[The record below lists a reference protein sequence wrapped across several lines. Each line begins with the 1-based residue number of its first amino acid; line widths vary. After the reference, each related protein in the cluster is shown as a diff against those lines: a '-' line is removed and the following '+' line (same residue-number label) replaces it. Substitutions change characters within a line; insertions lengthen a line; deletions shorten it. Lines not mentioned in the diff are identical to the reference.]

1 MITRAISLIFI
12 LLCLS
17 FLAVYSQSNHDNAVA
32 RERTELLGG
41 ETTIANTTP
50 NAFGQRAPNL
60 LGENRLF
67 FFVGNSFFNQNW
79 VTAPS
84 STTARDGLG
93 PLFNARSCASCHFKD
108 GRGRAPEFAGESPT
122 GFLLR
127 IGLNERDIHGNRLP
141 DPHYGFQIQDNAIE
155 GVAAEASFVIEYE
168 EIAGAYPDGTPYSL
182 RQPHY
187 ILSDFAYGELD
198 PEITMSGRVA
208 NQMIGLGLL
217 EAIPESTLQA
227 LADPNDRDGDGISGR
242 YNWVW
247 DELNQRMAIGR
258 FGWKAEQP
266 TVLQQV
272 SAAFLGDIGITTT
285 LFPQQNCRSVQVACQ
300 EAKDGSN
307 RAGEPEII
315 ADDLLKVSLY
325 SSTLAVPA
333 QRDFTHPDVIRGQEL
348 FMQVGCQGCHVQR
361 LETGIHP
368 TIPSLS
374 HQIIYPYTDMLLH
387 DMGEG
392 LADGVRDFQADGREW
407 RTAPLWGIGLFQTV
421 NRHTNYLHDGRAR
434 NIEEAILWHG
444 GEAEASK
451 EGFMALPAEERAKLL
466 RFLESL

>member
-1 MITRAISLIFI
+1 MMTRAIFLSFI
-12 LLCLS
+12 LLTFS
-17 FLAVYSQSNHDNAVA
+17 FLAVYSQSNHDDA

-41 ETTIANTTP
+41 ETTIVNTTP

-60 LGENRLF
+60 TGENRLF

-127 IGLNERDIHGNRLP
+127 IGLKERDIHGNRLP
-141 DPHYGFQIQDNAIE
+141 DPHYGLQIQDNAIE
-155 GVAAEASFVIEYE
+155 GVPVEANFVIEYE
-168 EIAGAYPDGTPYSL
+168 EITGEYPDGTPYSL
-182 RQPHY
+182 RKPKY
-187 ILSDFAYGELD
+187 VLDALAYGALD
-198 PEITMSGRVA
+198 AEITMSGRVA

-217 EAIPESTLQA
+217 EAIPESTLQS
-227 LADPNDRDGDGISGR
+227 LADPNDRDRDGISGR

-247 DELNQRMAIGR
+247 DRLNQRMAIGR

-266 TVLQQV
+266 SVLQQV
-272 SAAFLGDIGITTT
+272 SAAFVGDIGITTT
-285 LFPQQNCRSVQVACQ
+285 LFPTQNCSSVEVACQ
-300 EAKDGSN
+300 EAVNGSN
-307 RAGEPEII
+307 QPHEPEII
-315 ADDLLKVSLY
+315 ADDLLKVALY
-325 SSTLAVPA
+325 SSSLAVPV
-333 QRDFTHPDVIRGQEL
+333 QRDFDNPDIIQGQER

-368 TIPSLS
+368 TIPALS
-374 HQIIYPYTDMLLH
+374 HQVIYPYTDMLLH
-387 DMGEG
+387 DMGAG
-392 LADGVRDFQADGREW
+392 LADELRDYQAEGSEW
-407 RTAPLWGIGLFQTV
+407 RTAPLWGIGLFHTV
-421 NRHTNYLHDGRAR
+421 NHHTNYLHDGRAR

-451 EGFMALPAEERAKLL
+451 EGFMALPAGERAKVL